1 MDLLEILL
9 ISSTVLMLP
18 VIMVIFGWVFRTH
31 PPKDINWVYGY
42 RTKRSVSSQEAWDFA
57 HAHIGK
63 VWTYAGA
70 VMLPASAVSLL
81 FLLNTEGYD
90 YWIAGMLLLFAEM
103 GIMVG
108 TIPLTESAL
117 KKELGV

>member
-1 MDLLEILL
+1 MLL
-9 ISSTVLMLP
+9 
-18 VIMVIFGWVFRTH
+18 
-31 PPKDINWVYGY
+31 
-42 RTKRSVSSQEAWDFA
+42 
-57 HAHIGK
+57 
-63 VWTYAGA
+63 
-70 VMLPASAVSLL
+70 ASAVSLL

-90 YWIAGMLLLFAEM
+90 YWIAGMLFLFAEM

>member
-1 MDLLEILL
+1 MDLLEITL
-9 ISSTVLMLP
+9 ISSTVLILP
-18 VIMVIFGWVFRTH
+18 VLMVVFGQIFRTH

-42 RTKRSVSSQEAWDFA
+42 RTKRSTSSQEAWDFA

-63 VWTYAGA
+63 IWTYAGT
-70 VMLPASAVSLL
+70 VMLLAVTVSLL
-81 FLLNTEGYD
+81 LLLTTEGYD
-90 YWIAGMLLLFAEM
+90 YWIASMTLLFAEM

-117 KKELGV
+117 KKEFGE